1 MPRLDILTQPLAQRM
16 YVISSLF
23 ILLELT
29 HMIPQTKFF
38 MQRCHA
44 DNNAIIGHLKVH
56 ILYVSL
62 NSFHFTFTHPLWP
75 FQQLVISGMC

>member
-16 YVISSLF
+16 YVLSSLF

-44 DNNAIIGHLKVH
+44 DNDAIIGHLKAH
-56 ILYVSL
+56 I
-62 NSFHFTFTHPLWP
+62 
-75 FQQLVISGMC
+75 